1 MLATTLCRDSDPAD
15 SSVNGHFRSF
25 RAVYSR
31 HTLREGARSDEA
43 RDILG
48 HANIDVTQNVYSKNC
63 WEERDDVVP
72 QAVAAMTNAAQNAE
86 KEENQPE
93 SAPASGGQIYKLIP
107 LAPRVALSSI

>member
-25 RAVYSR
+25 RAVDSR
-31 HTLREGARSDEA
+31 HTLREGARADDL

-48 HANIDVTQNVYSKNC
+48 HANIDVTQNVYGKNC
-63 WEERDDVVP
+63 WEQREDAVT
-72 QAVAAMTNAAQNAE
+72 QAVEAMTNPAQNAK

-93 SAPASGGQIYKLIP
+93 SAPADGARITS
-107 LAPRVALSSI
+107 